1 MAKPSKDDFLMQAID
16 TAVSMA
22 VQSTERIADL
32 LPADLFVAP
41 QQQQAPAQPQQQAF
55 TPRPEDRS
63 LAIEK
68 MDDFDF
74 LKEMEE
80 RKSLYSNSQ
89 TVTPFEVYEEI

>member
-1 MAKPSKDDFLMQAID
+1 MAKPSKDEFLMQAIE
-16 TAVSMA
+16 TVAEMA
-22 VQSTERIADL
+22 AQSTERIADL
-32 LPADLFVAP
+32 LPTDLFAAP
-41 QQQQAPAQPQQQAF
+41 QPSPPQPQQQAF
-55 TPRPEDRS
+55 TPRPENRS